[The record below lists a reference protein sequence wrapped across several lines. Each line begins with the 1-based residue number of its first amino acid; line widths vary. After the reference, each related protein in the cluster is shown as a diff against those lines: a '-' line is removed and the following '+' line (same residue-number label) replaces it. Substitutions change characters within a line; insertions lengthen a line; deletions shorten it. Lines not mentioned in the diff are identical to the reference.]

1 MRFHYFQFRPL
12 SVVCA
17 VIMPGWWKSTAP
29 PRHPLRNY
37 GYQNKLILSPLT
49 WWDPQFWLWRCCC
62 SYSSSVGSSSP
73 QFASTCP
80 AHCETPWSGSTIYHK
95 QLHEEGYLINCAWK
109 SWVYTN
115 LTCLSPAVMRKAL
128 LESKIIEV
136 TGSECG
142 SLILSVSKNMNHGHV
157 MSCCVNLL
165 KAVQMISWTELYLCI
180 LLLLSR
186 RMQCFGPDHTDI
198 YIMDCVIK
206 TSSILFRKNLDRL
219 PVQWQQQD
227 RQEREQSDL
236 AGCCPKDKSQSPAP

>member
-1 MRFHYFQFRPL
+1 MIDYQHIVGRQRRSYKVKMWHCDMGFSHYDEVPL
-12 SVVCA
+12 FSISSAFSCV
-17 VIMPGWWKSTAP
+17 
-29 PRHPLRNY
+29 RHNY
-37 GYQNKLILSPLT
+37 AWLVKVDSSSSASLEEVWLPDKLILSPLT

-95 QLHEEGYLINCAWK
+95 QLHEEGNLINCAWK

-142 SLILSVSKNMNHGHV
+142 SLILSVSKKHESWSCYV
-157 MSCCVNLL
+157 M
-165 KAVQMISWTELYLCI
+165 LCK
-180 LLLLSR
+180 S
-186 RMQCFGPDHTDI
+186 FEG
-198 YIMDCVIK
+198 
-206 TSSILFRKNLDRL
+206 SSNDFLNRAL
-219 PVQWQQQD
+219 PVH
-227 RQEREQSDL
+227 
-236 AGCCPKDKSQSPAP
+236 SPVVAEKNAMLRSWSYRYIYYGLCD